1 MDTSFFYSRMHV
13 IRNLKR
19 LWFITKQNF
28 AMPSL
33 SVPHNSFRLF
43 LLVQSSPAEH
53 RKLMKAFILIVS
65 VSLASLLQLKLEWI
79 IRICQFE
86 CWTNLSEIS
95 SVMRQFHALK
105 GIVAFLAW
113 PITPGNFVRMF
124 CHLPRICVELFT
136 LPCFALFFHWKQL
149 SVASTSV
156 WQ

>member
-1 MDTSFFYSRMHV
+1 MDTSLVYSRMHV
-13 IRNLKR
+13 IRNLKH

-28 AMPSL
+28 SMPSL
-33 SVPHNSFRLF
+33 SVPHTSFRLF

-53 RKLMKAFILIVS
+53 RKLMKAFISIVS

-79 IRICQFE
+79 IRIYQFE
-86 CWTNLSEIS
+86 CWTKIEIS

-105 GIVAFLAW
+105 GIVAFFAW
-113 PITPGNFVRMF
+113 PITPGKFIRMF

-136 LPCFALFFHWKQL
+136 LPCFVLFFHWKQL